1 MLNLNK
7 YKSVEIHWMA
17 LYVNGYNV
25 TYFEKFYL
33 NTLPKKLENLE
44 NFSLVGKLGIK
55 APLSKIPLLGDI
67 LFYGKVIL
75 NKIINKFF
83 AIRIAR
89 PFLLDKSGKLGFT
102 CSVLN
107 HLLKLYGECKNLKN
121 QEIQGFFQNK
131 LDKVRV

>member
-25 TYFEKFYL
+25 TYFESFYL

-44 NFSLVGKLGIK
+44 NLSLVGKLGIK

-75 NKIINKFF
+75 NKIINKFL
-83 AIRIAR
+83 R
-89 PFLLDKSGKLGFT
+89 SG
-102 CSVLN
+102 
-107 HLLKLYGECKNLKN
+107 
-121 QEIQGFFQNK
+121 
-131 LDKVRV
+131 

>member
-1 MLNLNK
+1 
-7 YKSVEIHWMA
+7 MA

-25 TYFEKFYL
+25 TYFENFYL

-75 NKIINKFF
+75 NKIINKFL
-83 AIRIAR
+83 R
-89 PFLLDKSGKLGFT
+89 SG
-102 CSVLN
+102 
-107 HLLKLYGECKNLKN
+107 
-121 QEIQGFFQNK
+121 
-131 LDKVRV
+131 

>member
-75 NKIINKFF
+75 NKIINKFL
-83 AIRIAR
+83 R
-89 PFLLDKSGKLGFT
+89 SG
-102 CSVLN
+102 
-107 HLLKLYGECKNLKN
+107 
-121 QEIQGFFQNK
+121 
-131 LDKVRV
+131 

>member
-25 TYFEKFYL
+25 TYFGSFYL

-75 NKIINKFF
+75 NKIINKFL
-83 AIRIAR
+83 R
-89 PFLLDKSGKLGFT
+89 SG
-102 CSVLN
+102 
-107 HLLKLYGECKNLKN
+107 
-121 QEIQGFFQNK
+121 
-131 LDKVRV
+131 

>member
-25 TYFEKFYL
+25 TYFESFYL
-33 NTLPKKLENLE
+33 NTLSKKLENLE

-75 NKIINKFF
+75 NKIINKFL
-83 AIRIAR
+83 R
-89 PFLLDKSGKLGFT
+89 SG
-102 CSVLN
+102 
-107 HLLKLYGECKNLKN
+107 
-121 QEIQGFFQNK
+121 
-131 LDKVRV
+131 

>member
-25 TYFEKFYL
+25 TYFESFYL
-33 NTLPKKLENLE
+33 NALPKKLENLE

-75 NKIINKFF
+75 NKIINKFL
-83 AIRIAR
+83 R
-89 PFLLDKSGKLGFT
+89 SG
-102 CSVLN
+102 
-107 HLLKLYGECKNLKN
+107 
-121 QEIQGFFQNK
+121 
-131 LDKVRV
+131 

>member
-17 LYVNGYNV
+17 LYVNGYNI
-25 TYFEKFYL
+25 TYFESFYL

-75 NKIINKFF
+75 NKIINKFL
-83 AIRIAR
+83 R
-89 PFLLDKSGKLGFT
+89 SG
-102 CSVLN
+102 
-107 HLLKLYGECKNLKN
+107 
-121 QEIQGFFQNK
+121 
-131 LDKVRV
+131 

>member
-17 LYVNGYNV
+17 LYVNDYNV
-25 TYFEKFYL
+25 TYFESFYL

-75 NKIINKFF
+75 NKIINKFL
-83 AIRIAR
+83 R
-89 PFLLDKSGKLGFT
+89 SG
-102 CSVLN
+102 
-107 HLLKLYGECKNLKN
+107 
-121 QEIQGFFQNK
+121 
-131 LDKVRV
+131 